1 MALLSRL
8 ESRRALPGGTEVTRF
23 IAIRHIY
30 SSRVVSA
37 VIGLSGIPP
46 ASTEKE
52 VIAKEDRIKR

>member
-1 MALLSRL
+1 MLSGIFTPPVWV
-8 ESRRALPGGTEVTRF
+8 A
-23 IAIRHIY
+23 
-30 SSRVVSA
+30 SA